1 MSAPAKPA
9 SNWSKL
15 KSKVSKPRTKQDDA
29 EKVVE
34 EFKAAKLSP
43 KLKANYIGLDC
54 EMVGIGPDGTQ
65 SALARCCLVDY
76 DGEVIYDEF
85 VRPPGYVTDFRT
97 KWSGVRKKDLRQG
110 TAISLLEC
118 QTAVANLLKDK
129 VLVGH
134 ALRNDLD
141 VLMLSHPRTM
151 IRDTATFRP
160 YMRVSFTIYFLHLV
174 NQTNSMNISSFPIP
188 SGFLLFS
195 LSHSHSPS
203 FTFSHP
209 NCISFSP
216 FIPPAGARQTR

>member
-1 MSAPAKPA
+1 MSAKPT

-15 KSKVSKPRTKQDDA
+15 KTKVSKPRGKEIELPKVEE
-29 EKVVE
+29 EKVQ
-34 EFKAAKLSP
+34 KLSP
-43 KLKANYIGLDC
+43 KVKANYVGLDC

-65 SALARCCLVDY
+65 SALARCCLVNF

-85 VRPPGYVTDFRT
+85 VRPPGFVTDFRT

-118 QTAVANLLKDK
+118 QTAVANILKDK

-151 IRDTATFRP
+151 IRDTATYRP
-160 YMRVSFTIYFLHLV
+160 YMRVS
-174 NQTNSMNISSFPIP
+174 P
-188 SGFLLFS
+188 SVLLPHYMSGRSYCFR
-195 LSHSHSPS
+195 L
-203 FTFSHP
+203 FD
-209 NCISFSP
+209 
-216 FIPPAGARQTR
+216 R

>member
-1 MSAPAKPA
+1 MSCPALDQPIKADLLLRYSTVRNCSVVQYFDLKMSAIAKPV

-15 KSKVSKPRTKQDDA
+15 KNKVSKP
-29 EKVVE
+29 KVKE
-34 EFKAAKLSP
+34 EEAKKTLEEVKPAKLSA
-43 KLKANYIGLDC
+43 KLKANYVGLDC

-85 VRPPGYVTDFRT
+85 VRPPGFVTDFRT

-110 TAISLLEC
+110 TAISLQEC
-118 QTAVANLLKDK
+118 QTAVANILKDK

-160 YMRVSFTIYFLHLV
+160 YMRVRLNFL
-174 NQTNSMNISSFPIP
+174 SID
-188 SGFLLFS
+188 LF
-195 LSHSHSPS
+195 H
-203 FTFSHP
+203 F
-209 NCISFSP
+209 
-216 FIPPAGARQTR
+216 

>member
-1 MSAPAKPA
+1 MSATVKPV

-15 KSKVSKPRTKQDDA
+15 KNKVSKPKAKEDEAKKT
-29 EKVVE
+29 VE
-34 EFKAAKLSP
+34 ELKPAKLSS
-43 KLKANYIGLDC
+43 KLKANYVGLDC

-85 VRPPGYVTDFRT
+85 VRPPGFVTDFRT

-110 TAISLLEC
+110 TAISLQEC
-118 QTAVANLLKDK
+118 QTAVANILKDK

-160 YMRVSFTIYFLHLV
+160 YMRVSFVLFIFKSWPCKHDKVTSLFLHIKLD
-174 NQTNSMNISSFPIP
+174 P
-188 SGFLLFS
+188 
-195 LSHSHSPS
+195 
-203 FTFSHP
+203 
-209 NCISFSP
+209 
-216 FIPPAGARQTR
+216 R